1 MNFYKKM
8 NMKKIFLI
16 LSLLLLI
23 TCSKDSTEDNSSVY
37 VAPPTNTT
45 NPTTTPSVTQYTL
58 TVTAGTGGSVSTA
71 GGTYN
76 DGTSIS
82 ITATPSEGY
91 GFVGWNGS
99 DSSISTISVTLTAN
113 TTIEAL
119 FGQLP
124 QLTLPDTPSKMFTKG
139 VGDTLSIG
147 FSHAGGYKSTSLSA
161 EYGSVSVISEPN
173 EGDTEGNIVI
183 EYTVNTVENV
193 DWSRTIAGTDDIE
206 ISFTGADDLNLIS
219 EYQVRTQPEP
229 IYKDY
234 LKSNLETKT
243 SRIKVDPY
251 LIRFLNQRDNFFEGC
266 YIGENFGD
274 PNNYNL
280 NGNAFDQIR
289 DMGYLD
295 INSDGYDDI
304 VMHPHYWDGSNG
316 TFASVKTGIEFYL
329 YDNGQYTYTDIR
341 TQNGDIPEAFLT
353 TKFLIGDYDNDGNPD
368 VYAGNHGTD
377 SAPYIDENQFFLF
390 NDFNNLGYFTIID
403 NPYNRNSHFAA
414 SADIDNDGDLDIF
427 GGGLYPCDQNGGSCD
442 FIINNGG
449 RSFSQGNLLDDVV
462 HEGTKSYF
470 FRNISTSDIFD
481 VDGDGNLDLLLHGK
495 GADDNYESFPWL
507 SDEEIENIPF
517 QSSAA
522 KILFGNDDGKFTLS
536 NMKYLPVIE
545 GYNKGLDF
553 NVFDLDGDGKKEIIM
568 LLTGDGSI
576 GEWVSGGSLGG
587 GDNDN
592 QITTNYYQGY
602 QIQIAQLDDDRNIID
617 VTENFMDG
625 NGQTGIGLGCDNE
638 NFMFLQISDFDN
650 DGLIDMYSEDSRMGP
665 NFIRWEWNG
674 SKFSKV
680 D

>member
-1 MNFYKKM
+1 
-8 NMKKIFLI
+8 MKKLFFT

-82 ITATPSEGY
+82 IIATPNEGY

-99 DSSISTISVTLTAN
+99 DSSSSTISVTLTAN

-173 EGDTEGNIVI
+173 EGDAEGNIVI
-183 EYTVNTVENV
+183 EYTVNSVENV
-193 DWSRTIAGTDDIE
+193 DWTRTIAGTDNIQ
-206 ISFTGADDLNLIS
+206 ISFIGADDLASVS

-243 SRIKVDPY
+243 SRIKVDPH
-251 LIRFLNQRDNFFEGC
+251 LIRFLNQRDNFNQGC

-280 NGNAFDQIR
+280 NGNTFDNIR

-295 INSDGYDDI
+295 INLDGYEDI
-304 VMHPHYWDGSNG
+304 VMHPIYWDGSNG
-316 TFASVKTGIEFYL
+316 SFASVKTGIEFYL
-329 YDNGQYTYTDIR
+329 YDNGKYVYTDIR
-341 TQNGDIPEAFLT
+341 TQNGFIPEAFLT
-353 TKFLIGDYDNDGNPD
+353 VKFLIGDFDNDGNPD
-368 VYAGNHGTD
+368 IYAGNHGTD
-377 SAPYIDENQFFLF
+377 SEPYIDENQFFLF
-390 NDFNNLGYFTIID
+390 NDYNQLGYFTILE
-403 NPYNRNSHFAA
+403 NNFNRNSHFMA
-414 SADIDNDGDLDIF
+414 SADIDNDGDLDVF
-427 GGGLYPCDQNGGSCD
+427 GGGMYPCDRGSKSCD
-442 FIINNGG
+442 FLINNGG
-449 RSFSQGNLLDDVV
+449 RSFS
-462 HEGTKSYF
+462 EGDIMNEVTHNGSKSYF

-481 VDGDGNLDLLLHGK
+481 VDGDGYMDLLLHGK
-495 GADDNYESFPWL
+495 GVDDNYASFQGM
-507 SDEEIENIPF
+507 DIEEIESIPF
-517 QSSAA
+517 QASSG
-522 KILFGNDDGKFTLS
+522 KILFGNS
-536 NMKYLPVIE
+536 NSNFSLDQLKYFPTID

-553 NVFDLDGDGKKEIIM
+553 NVYDLDGDGKNEIII

-576 GEWVSGGSLGG
+576 GEWISGGN
-587 GDNDN
+587 DNDN
-592 QITTNYYQGY
+592 QLTTNWYQGY
-602 QIQIAQLDDDRNIID
+602 QIQITQLDENRNIID
-617 VTENFMDG
+617 VTENFMNG
-625 NGQTGIGLGCDNE
+625 NGQTGVGLGCDNE

-650 DGLIDMYSEDSRMGP
+650 DGLIDMYCEDSRIGP

>member
-1 MNFYKKM
+1 
-8 NMKKIFLI
+8 MKKLPLYI
-16 LSLLLLI
+16 SLLFVL
-23 TCSKDSTEDNSSVY
+23 TCAKDSTEDNSSVY

-58 TVTAGTGGSVSTA
+58 TVTAETGGSVSTA

-82 ITATPSEGY
+82 ITATPNEGY

-99 DSSISTISVTLTAN
+99 DSSSSTISVTLTAN

-139 VGDTLSIG
+139 VGDILSIG

-173 EGDTEGNIVI
+173 EGDAEGNIVI
-183 EYTVNTVENV
+183 EYTVNSVENV
-193 DWSRTIAGTDDIE
+193 DWTRTIAGTDNIQ
-206 ISFTGADDLNLIS
+206 ISFIGADDLASVS

-243 SRIKVDPY
+243 SRIKVDPH
-251 LIRFLNQRDNFFEGC
+251 LIRFLNQRDNFDQGC

-280 NGNAFDQIR
+280 NGNTFDNIR

-295 INSDGYDDI
+295 INLDGYEDI
-304 VMHPHYWDGSNG
+304 VMHPIYWDGSNG
-316 TFASVKTGIEFYL
+316 SFASVKTGIEFYL
-329 YDNGQYTYTDIR
+329 YDNGKYVYTDIR
-341 TQNGDIPEAFLT
+341 TQNGFIPEAFLT
-353 TKFLIGDYDNDGNPD
+353 VKFLIGDFDNDGNPD
-368 VYAGNHGTD
+368 IYAGNHGTD
-377 SAPYIDENQFFLF
+377 SEPYIDENQFFLF
-390 NDFNNLGYFTIID
+390 NDYNQLGYFTILE
-403 NPYNRNSHFAA
+403 NNFNRNSHFMA
-414 SADIDNDGDLDIF
+414 SADIDNDGDLDVF
-427 GGGLYPCDQNGGSCD
+427 GGGMYPCDRGSKSCD
-442 FIINNGG
+442 FLINNGG
-449 RSFSQGNLLDDVV
+449 RSFS
-462 HEGTKSYF
+462 EGDIMNEVTHNGRKSYF

-481 VDGDGNLDLLLHGK
+481 VDGDGYMDLLLHGK
-495 GADDNYESFPWL
+495 GVDDNYASFQGM
-507 SDEEIENIPF
+507 DIEEIESIPF
-517 QSSAA
+517 QASSG
-522 KILFGNDDGKFTLS
+522 KILFGNS
-536 NMKYLPVIE
+536 NSNFSLDQLKYFPTID

-553 NVFDLDGDGKKEIIM
+553 NVYDLDGDGKNEIII

-576 GEWVSGGSLGG
+576 GEWISGGN
-587 GDNDN
+587 DNDN
-592 QITTNYYQGY
+592 QLTTNWYQGY
-602 QIQIAQLDDDRNIID
+602 QIQITQLDENRNIID
-617 VTENFMDG
+617 VTENFMNG
-625 NGQTGIGLGCDNE
+625 NGQTGVGLGCDNE

-650 DGLIDMYSEDSRMGP
+650 DGLIDMYCEDSRIGP